1 MRYKGRGMPTVA
13 FILRRLFGAI
23 PTLALVVAL
32 SFLLTRLA
40 PGGPFDEEQALAPE
54 IRANLEAAYGLD
66 QPVHVQFGR
75 YVRGLLHGDFGPSF
89 KFRDFTVSELIA
101 GGLPVS
107 LTIGLRRDAAGART
121 RHSGGH
127 LGGAQR
133 GAERPTGS
141 SWRSRS
147 RASRSRCSSS
157 RRCSRSCSASG
168 SAGCRSRAGCRDVPT
183 DLVLPVVSLAL
194 PVIAFVARLMRGS
207 LLEVLRAPWIRA
219 ARARGL
225 PERTVILR
233 HALPAALLPVV
244 SYVGPAAAA
253 VLAGSLVVETLFGLP
268 GMGRHLVQGALNRD
282 YTLVMGMVIVYATL
296 MIVLNLAADLA
307 YAWLDPRIRRER
319 RLVSGG
325 LWREAIAQLREERL
339 AMACAGAPCRAGAGR
354 DRRTSAA
361 ATTARTKSTGRTW
374 RCRRS
379 RPPGT
384 GSAPTASAATCWCA
398 RCTAF
403 ASRSRSRWRRRS
415 SRSSSASPGARSRA
429 TSAGAPT
436 PG

>member
-1 MRYKGRGMPTVA
+1 MRYKCRGMHTVA
-13 FILRRLFGAI
+13 FIVRRLLGAI

-66 QPVHVQFGR
+66 QPVHVQFAR

-101 GGLPVS
+101 SGLRVSLALGSMAMLLALALGIPAGIWAARSRGGTADRLVMALAVAGISIPVFVVGPVLALVFGVWLGWLPV
-107 LTIGLRRDAAGART
+107 AGWLP
-121 RHSGGH
+121 G
-127 LGGAQR
+127 
-133 GAERPTGS
+133 RP
-141 SWRSRS
+141 
-147 RASRSRCSSS
+147 A
-157 RRCSRSCSASG
+157 
-168 SAGCRSRAGCRDVPT
+168 

-194 PVIAFVARLMRGS
+194 PVLAFIARLMRGS

-225 PERTVILR
+225 PERSVILR

-282 YTLVMGMVIVYATL
+282 YTLVMGMVIVYASL
-296 MIVLNLAADLA
+296 MIVLNLAADLV
-307 YAWLDPRIRRER
+307 YAFLDPRIRRER
-319 RLVSGG
+319 RL
-325 LWREAIAQLREERL
+325 
-339 AMACAGAPCRAGAGR
+339 
-354 DRRTSAA
+354 
-361 ATTARTKSTGRTW
+361 
-374 RCRRS
+374 
-379 RPPGT
+379 
-384 GSAPTASAATCWCA
+384 
-398 RCTAF
+398 
-403 ASRSRSRWRRRS
+403 
-415 SRSSSASPGARSRA
+415 
-429 TSAGAPT
+429 
-436 PG
+436 